1 MNSVTTILLRSSIE
15 NGDIPDS
22 CFGFIHLLPYAMQMS
37 VSLSLG
43 LFLRLG
49 NGTEL
54 CQRAVPES
62 NSRKQ

>member
-1 MNSVTTILLRSSIE
+1 MNIVTTILLCCSIE

-22 CFGFIHLLPYAMQMS
+22 SFGFIHLLPSALQMS

-49 NGTEL
+49 SATEL
-54 CQRAVPES
+54 C
-62 NSRKQ
+62 